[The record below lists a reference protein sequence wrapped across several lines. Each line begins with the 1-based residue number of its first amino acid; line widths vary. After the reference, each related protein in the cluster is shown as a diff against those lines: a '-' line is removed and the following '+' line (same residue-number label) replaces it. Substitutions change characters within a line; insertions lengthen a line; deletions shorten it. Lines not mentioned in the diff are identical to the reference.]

1 MEIEDMDGN
10 KTLIRKGISLTLVIE
25 VPNDMSLGEFSQE
38 LEKLKFKAS
47 GDTKIKVVEIY
58 KE

>member
-25 VPNDMSLGEFSQE
+25 VPNDMSLGEFSRE